1 MSDETEGVFITL
13 PLPDKQIFRYEA
25 ADDILELLY
34 RNPYREFTVTE
45 LRNTTDH
52 GGKSVD
58 NAIQILSSLQ
68 LVQTEKKGR
77 KSLVK
82 INQEKIRKP
91 DDPILEI
98 PQQQFRTPVKTFLDQ
113 IKDKYE
119 ENLVGVIL
127 FGSVARGEA
136 DRRSDVDIQVIV
148 EDDLTESRRELQK
161 IRKNVEEQRFDG
173 ERYEIQLLVESTES
187 AENYGEKLQE
197 IFSQGITLHSTEKL
211 EEVKEEV
218 FNG

>member
-1 MSDETEGVFITL
+1 VFITI

-58 NAIQILSSLQ
+58 NAIQILGSFQ

-77 KSLVK
+77 SKLVK
-82 INQEKIRKP
+82 INQKKIRKP
-91 DDPILEI
+91 DDSILEI
-98 PQQQFRTPVKTFLDQ
+98 PQEQFRTPVKTFLDQ
-113 IKDKYE
+113 ILDE
-119 ENLVGVIL
+119 HENLVGVIL

-136 DRRSDVDIQVIV
+136 DRRSDIDIQIIV
-148 EDDLTESRRELQK
+148 KDDLTESRRELQK
-161 IRKNVEEQRFDG
+161 IRKEVEEQRFDG
-173 ERYEIQLLVESTES
+173 ERYEIQLLVESVES
-187 AENYGEKLQE
+187 AKNYGEKLQE
-197 IFSQGITLHSTEKL
+197 IFSRGITLYSTEKL
-211 EEVKEEV
+211 DEVKAAV
-218 FNG
+218 F

>member
-1 MSDETEGVFITL
+1 MSNETEGVFITI

-58 NAIQILSSLQ
+58 NAIQILGSLQ

-77 KSLVK
+77 SKLVK
-82 INQEKIRKP
+82 INQKKIRKP
-91 DDPILEI
+91 DDSILEI
-98 PQQQFRTPVKTFLDQ
+98 PQEQFRTPVKTFLDQ
-113 IKDKYE
+113 ILDE
-119 ENLVGVIL
+119 HENLVGVIL

-136 DRRSDVDIQVIV
+136 DRRSDIDIQIIV
-148 EDDLTESRRELQK
+148 KDDLTESRRELQK
-161 IRKNVEEQRFDG
+161 IRKEVEEQRFDG
-173 ERYEIQLLVESTES
+173 ERYEIQLLVESVES
-187 AENYGEKLQE
+187 AKNYGEKLQE
-197 IFSQGITLHSTEKL
+197 IFSRGITLYSTEKL
-211 EEVKEEV
+211 DEVKAAV
-218 FNG
+218 F